1 MCREGFTALGRR
13 WPTGCRQ
20 TRRHSIGTVW
30 EGETKMTGVTRVELL
45 QGGSMVDT
53 VIDAKDR
60 TGGIDVSISLQDDG
74 RTLKVFVKRRE
85 GA

>member
-1 MCREGFTALGRR
+1 
-13 WPTGCRQ
+13 
-20 TRRHSIGTVW
+20 
-30 EGETKMTGVTRVELL
+30 MTGVTRVELL